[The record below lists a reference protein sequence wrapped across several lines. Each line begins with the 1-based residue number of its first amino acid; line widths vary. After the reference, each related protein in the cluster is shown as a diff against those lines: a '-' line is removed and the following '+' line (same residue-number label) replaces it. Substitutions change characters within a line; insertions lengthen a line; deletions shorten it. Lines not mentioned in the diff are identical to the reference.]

1 MNSSWN
7 DAVAF
12 KPKARQESA
21 DFSRSLTFLSKRVRA
36 LRARRS
42 MTRKDLSRQ
51 SSISERY
58 LAQLESACA
67 NPSLALLLRV
77 ADALGVDVHELLP
90 YGLNTDHLMSPLVK
104 VLRQLSPEEEET
116 AYQMLIRRFPRYHG
130 PFHGVALMGQDGAGK
145 STLGI
150 LLAERY
156 GIPFIRLADVV
167 EEMSGMRV
175 DDILTVHGEK
185 AYRRIERHAVR
196 YVLNQY
202 PRAVIEAGAI
212 LVAKSASY
220 ELLRRGYYTVWIR
233 ASPEEHASRVVSRK
247 HSAARQGLAATM
259 ENVRQSLAEREPY
272 YRTASAVV
280 DTSGREIHACLE
292 ELAQLAAP
300 HLEMEPEK
308 AVQQPG

>member
-7 DAVAF
+7 DAVTL
-12 KPKARQESA
+12 KPKPRLNST
-21 DFSRSLTFLSKRVRA
+21 DFTQTLGFLSKQVRA

-42 MTRKDLSRQ
+42 MTRKELSRQ
-51 SSISERY
+51 SRISERY
-58 LAQLESACA
+58 LAQLEGGCA
-67 NPSLALLLRV
+67 NPSLALMLRV
-77 ADALGVDVHELLP
+77 ADALGVDIHELLP
-90 YGLNTDHLMSPLVK
+90 CGLNTEHLMSPLVK
-104 VLRQLSPEEEET
+104 VLRRLSPEEEET

-130 PFHGVALMGQDGAGK
+130 PFHGIALMGQDGAGK

-175 DDILTVHGEK
+175 DEVLTVHGQK
-185 AYRRIERHAVR
+185 AYRRLERHAVR
-196 YVLNQY
+196 HVLNQY
-202 PRAVIEAGAI
+202 PRAVVEAGAI

-233 ASPEEHASRVVSRK
+233 ATPEEHVSRRIN
-247 HSAARQGLAATM
+247 SGSGQGVSVSM
-259 ENVRQSLAEREPY
+259 DNVRQTLAEREPY

-280 DTSGREIHACLE
+280 DTSERKIYECLE

-300 HLEMEPEK
+300 HLQITEER
-308 AVQQPG
+308 AVQ